1 MSEQPFDALTRSAVG
16 DISRRASLLA
26 IGATGLATLLGGSL
40 TATAKKNKNKKKKD
54 KNKSQQRA
62 EQECAEQVA
71 QCQSILASI
80 GGIPVNQLT
89 CCEFPR
95 HLRFPPVFPVFFRN
109 LDQRCLRSRRRQS
122 GF

>member
-1 MSEQPFDALTRSAVG
+1 MSEQPFDALTHSAVG

-26 IGATGLATLLGGSL
+26 IGATGLATLLSGSL

-54 KNKSQQRA
+54 KNKAQQRA

-89 CCEFPR
+89 CCNFLGTCDFPQFS
-95 HLRFPPVFPVFFRN
+95 LCFF
-109 LDQRCLRSRRRQS
+109 
-122 GF
+122 GT